1 MAKLKGL
8 GRGLDSL
15 LASGDAGGDDKLT
28 TLDITQI
35 RPGRY
40 QPRRVMGEDELREL
54 AESIRAQ
61 GLIQPVIVR
70 ELGLSDY
77 ELIAGERRWRA
88 CQLAGLTEIPA
99 VIKAVND
106 EAALAMGIIEN
117 IQRADLNPVEEA
129 QGYKRLVDEFGLT
142 HENLAQ
148 AVGKSRSAISN
159 SLRLLSLPEQIQQHI
174 NQGMLEMGHARALI
188 TLPVLAQLQLAEAA
202 IREAWS
208 VREMERQA
216 QAWQQNVP
224 LSAQKA
230 SKAVDADVLR
240 LQDAIAD
247 KLGLAVKIQ
256 ANQQQK
262 GKLVL
267 HFNNA
272 EEFQQMLNAL
282 NLDQL
287 A

>member
-88 CQLAGLTEIPA
+88 CQLAGLSEIPA

-106 EAALAMGIIEN
+106 EAASAMGIIEN

-174 NQGMLEMGHARALI
+174 NQGLLEMGHARALI
-188 TLPVLAQLQLAEAA
+188 TLPVLVQLQLAEAA

-216 QAWQQNVP
+216 QAWQQNAPV
-224 LSAQKA
+224 SAQKA
-230 SKAVDADVLR
+230 SRTVDADVLR

>member
-28 TLDITQI
+28 TLEITQI

-174 NQGMLEMGHARALI
+174 NQGLLEMGHARALI

-216 QAWQQNVP
+216 QAWQQNAP

>member
-174 NQGMLEMGHARALI
+174 NQGLLEMGHARALI

>member
-40 QPRRVMGEDELREL
+40 QPRRVMGEDELHEL

-88 CQLAGLTEIPA
+88 CQLAGLTDIPA

-174 NQGMLEMGHARALI
+174 NQGLLEMGHARALI

-202 IREAWS
+202 IREVWS

-216 QAWQQNVP
+216 QAWQQNAPV
-224 LSAQKA
+224 SAQKA
-230 SKAVDADVLR
+230 SRTVDADVLR

>member
-174 NQGMLEMGHARALI
+174 NQGLLEMGHVRALI

-216 QAWQQNVP
+216 QAWQANAP

>member
-88 CQLAGLTEIPA
+88 CQLAGLSEIPA

-174 NQGMLEMGHARALI
+174 NQGLLEMGHARALI

-216 QAWQQNVP
+216 QAWQQNAP

-230 SKAVDADVLR
+230 TKAVDADVLR

>member
-28 TLDITQI
+28 TLDISQI

-40 QPRRVMGEDELREL
+40 QPRRVMGEEELHEL

-174 NQGMLEMGHARALI
+174 NQGLLEMGHARALI

-216 QAWQQNVP
+216 QAWQQNAP
-224 LSAQKA
+224 LTAQKA
-230 SKAVDADVLR
+230 LKAVDADVLR

>member
-174 NQGMLEMGHARALI
+174 NQGLLEMGHARALI

-216 QAWQQNVP
+216 QAWQQNAP
-224 LSAQKA
+224 LSAQKT

>member
-88 CQLAGLTEIPA
+88 CQLAGLSEIPA

-174 NQGMLEMGHARALI
+174 NQGLLEMGHARALI

-216 QAWQQNVP
+216 QAWQQNAP
-224 LSAQKA
+224 FSAQKA
-230 SKAVDADVLR
+230 SKTVDADVLR

>member
-174 NQGMLEMGHARALI
+174 NQGLLEMGHARALI

-216 QAWQQNVP
+216 QAWQANAP

>member
-40 QPRRVMGEDELREL
+40 QPRRVMGEDELHEL

-174 NQGMLEMGHARALI
+174 NQGLLEMGHARALI

-216 QAWQQNVP
+216 QAWQQNAP

>member
-28 TLDITQI
+28 ALDITQI

>member
-174 NQGMLEMGHARALI
+174 NQGLLEMGHARALI

-216 QAWQQNVP
+216 QAWQQNAP

>member
-40 QPRRVMGEDELREL
+40 QPRRVMGEDELHEL

-88 CQLAGLTEIPA
+88 CQLAGLSEIPA

-174 NQGMLEMGHARALI
+174 NQGLLEMGHARALI

-216 QAWQQNVP
+216 QAWQQNAP

-230 SKAVDADVLR
+230 SKTVDADVLR

>member
-88 CQLAGLTEIPA
+88 CQLAGLSEIPA

-174 NQGMLEMGHARALI
+174 NQGLLEMGHARALI
-188 TLPVLAQLQLAEAA
+188 TLPVLVQLQLAEAA

-216 QAWQQNVP
+216 QAWQQNAPV
-224 LSAQKA
+224 SAQKA
-230 SKAVDADVLR
+230 SRTVDADVLR

>member
-174 NQGMLEMGHARALI
+174 NQGLLEMGHARALI

-216 QAWQQNVP
+216 QVWQQNAP
-224 LSAQKA
+224 LLAQKA
-230 SKAVDADVLR
+230 SRTVDADVLR

>member
-40 QPRRVMGEDELREL
+40 QPRRVMGEEELHEL

-174 NQGMLEMGHARALI
+174 NQGLLEMGHARALI

-216 QAWQQNVP
+216 QAWQQNAPV
-224 LSAQKA
+224 SAQKA
-230 SKAVDADVLR
+230 LKAVDADVLR

-247 KLGLAVKIQ
+247 KLGLVVKIH

>member
-88 CQLAGLTEIPA
+88 CQLAGLSEIPA

-174 NQGMLEMGHARALI
+174 NQGLLEMGHVRALI

-216 QAWQQNVP
+216 QAWQQNAP

>member
-15 LASGDAGGDDKLT
+15 LVSDDAGGDDKLT

-40 QPRRVMGEDELREL
+40 QPRRVMGEEELHEL

-88 CQLAGLTEIPA
+88 CQLAGLTEITA

-117 IQRADLNPVEEA
+117 IQRADLNPVEDA

-174 NQGMLEMGHARALI
+174 NQGLLEMGHARALI

-216 QAWQQNVP
+216 QAWQQNAP
-224 LSAQKA
+224 LTAQKA
-230 SKAVDADVLR
+230 LKAVDADVLR

-247 KLGLAVKIQ
+247 KLGLVVKIQ

>member
-88 CQLAGLTEIPA
+88 CQLAGLSEIPA

-174 NQGMLEMGHARALI
+174 NQGLLEMGHARALI
-188 TLPVLAQLQLAEAA
+188 TLPVLAQLQLAEVA
-202 IREAWS
+202 IKQAWS

-216 QAWQQNVP
+216 QVWQQNQEP
-224 LSAQKA
+224 TNKKA
-230 SKAVDADVLR
+230 ISAVDSDVLR

-247 KLGLAVKIQ
+247 KLGLEVKIQ

-272 EEFQQMLNAL
+272 DEFQQMLNAL

>member
-88 CQLAGLTEIPA
+88 CQLAGLSEIPA

-174 NQGMLEMGHARALI
+174 NQGLLEMGHARALI

-256 ANQQQK
+256 TNQQQK

>member
-174 NQGMLEMGHARALI
+174 NQGLLEMGHARALI

-216 QAWQQNVP
+216 QAWQQNAPV
-224 LSAQKA
+224 SAQKA
-230 SKAVDADVLR
+230 LKAVDADVLR

-247 KLGLAVKIQ
+247 KLGLVVKIQ

>member
-88 CQLAGLTEIPA
+88 CQLAGLSEIPA

-174 NQGMLEMGHARALI
+174 NQGLLEMGHARALI
-188 TLPVLAQLQLAEAA
+188 TLPVLVQLQLAEAA

-216 QAWQQNVP
+216 QAWQQNAP
-224 LSAQKA
+224 LSAQKT
-230 SKAVDADVLR
+230 SKAMDADVLR

>member
-174 NQGMLEMGHARALI
+174 NQGLLEMGHARALI

-216 QAWQQNVP
+216 QAWQQNAP
-224 LSAQKA
+224 LSAQKT
-230 SKAVDADVLR
+230 SKAMDADVLR

>member
-40 QPRRVMGEDELREL
+40 QPRRVMGEEELHEL

-174 NQGMLEMGHARALI
+174 NQGLLEMGHARALI

-216 QAWQQNVP
+216 QAWQQNAP
-224 LSAQKA
+224 LTAQKA
-230 SKAVDADVLR
+230 LKAVDADVLR

>member
-8 GRGLDSL
+8 GRGLDLL

-174 NQGMLEMGHARALI
+174 NQGLLEMGHARALI

-216 QAWQQNVP
+216 QAWQQNAP

>member
-15 LASGDAGGDDKLT
+15 LVSDDAGGDDKLT

-40 QPRRVMGEDELREL
+40 QPRRVMGEEELHEL

-88 CQLAGLTEIPA
+88 CQLAGLTEITA

-117 IQRADLNPVEEA
+117 IQRADLNPVEDA

-174 NQGMLEMGHARALI
+174 NQGLLEMGHARALI

-216 QAWQQNVP
+216 QAWQQNAP
-224 LSAQKA
+224 LTAQKA
-230 SKAVDADVLR
+230 LKAVDADVLR

>member
-40 QPRRVMGEDELREL
+40 QPRRVMGEDELHEL

-174 NQGMLEMGHARALI
+174 NQGLLEMGHARALI

-216 QAWQQNVP
+216 QAWQQNAP

-230 SKAVDADVLR
+230 SRTVDADVLR

>member
-88 CQLAGLTEIPA
+88 CQLAGLTDIPA

-174 NQGMLEMGHARALI
+174 NQGLLEMGHARALI

-202 IREAWS
+202 IREVWS

-216 QAWQQNVP
+216 QAWQQNAP
-224 LSAQKA
+224 LSVQKT

>member
-174 NQGMLEMGHARALI
+174 NQGLLEMGHARALI

-216 QAWQQNVP
+216 QAWQQNAP
-224 LSAQKA
+224 LTAQKA
-230 SKAVDADVLR
+230 LKAVDADVLR

-247 KLGLAVKIQ
+247 KLGLVVKIQ

>member
-40 QPRRVMGEDELREL
+40 QPRRVMGEDELHEL

-88 CQLAGLTEIPA
+88 CQLAGLSEIPA

-174 NQGMLEMGHARALI
+174 NQGLLEMGHARALI

-216 QAWQQNVP
+216 QAWQANAP

>member
-88 CQLAGLTEIPA
+88 CQLAGLSEIPA

-159 SLRLLSLPEQIQQHI
+159 SLRLLGLPEQIQQHI
-174 NQGMLEMGHARALI
+174 NQGLLEMGHARALI
-188 TLPVLAQLQLAEAA
+188 TLPVLAQLQLAETA

-216 QAWQQNVP
+216 QAWQANAP

>member
-174 NQGMLEMGHARALI
+174 NQGLLEMGHARALI

-216 QAWQQNVP
+216 QAWQQNAP

-272 EEFQQMLNAL
+272 EEFQQMLDAL

>member
-174 NQGMLEMGHARALI
+174 NQGLLEMGHARALI

-256 ANQQQK
+256 ANQRQK

>member
-28 TLDITQI
+28 TLDVAHI

-40 QPRRVMGEDELREL
+40 QPRRVMDEAELIEL
-54 AESIRAQ
+54 ADSIRAQ
-61 GLIQPVIVR
+61 GLIQPVVVR
-70 ELGLSDY
+70 ELGLSEY

-88 CQLAGLTEIPA
+88 CQLAGLTEIPV

-174 NQGMLEMGHARALI
+174 NQGLLEMGHARALI
-188 TLPVLAQLQLAEAA
+188 TLPVLAQLQLAEVA
-202 IREAWS
+202 IKQAWS

-216 QAWQQNVP
+216 QAWQQNQEP
-224 LSAQKA
+224 ANKKTIS
-230 SKAVDADVLR
+230 AVDSDVLR

-272 EEFQQMLNAL
+272 DEFQQMLNAL

>member
-1 MAKLKGL
+1 MAKLKGW

-88 CQLAGLTEIPA
+88 CQLAGLSEIPA

-174 NQGMLEMGHARALI
+174 NQGLLEMAHARALI
-188 TLPVLAQLQLAEAA
+188 TLPVLVQLQLAEAA

-216 QAWQQNVP
+216 QAWQQNAP

-230 SKAVDADVLR
+230 SNAVDADVLR

>member
-88 CQLAGLTEIPA
+88 CQLAGLSEIPA

-174 NQGMLEMGHARALI
+174 NQGLLEMGHARALI

-216 QAWQQNVP
+216 QAWQQNAP
-224 LSAQKA
+224 LTAQKA
-230 SKAVDADVLR
+230 LKAVDADVLR

>member
-174 NQGMLEMGHARALI
+174 NQGLLEMGHARALI
-188 TLPVLAQLQLAEAA
+188 TLPVLVQLQLAEAA

-216 QAWQQNVP
+216 QAWQQNAP

-240 LQDAIAD
+240 LQEAIAD

>member
-88 CQLAGLTEIPA
+88 CQLAGLSEIPA

-216 QAWQQNVP
+216 QAWQANAP

>member
-106 EAALAMGIIEN
+106 EAALAMGIS
-117 IQRADLNPVEEA
+117 AA
-129 QGYKRLVDEFGLT
+129 
-142 HENLAQ
+142 AQ
-148 AVGKSRSAISN
+148 ADGLNTTGFENPLSRTARGRGFQPAEKGPSALSPAPAKGGHV
-159 SLRLLSLPEQIQQHI
+159 RLC
-174 NQGMLEMGHARALI
+174 
-188 TLPVLAQLQLAEAA
+188 TLP
-202 IREAWS
+202 
-208 VREMERQA
+208 
-216 QAWQQNVP
+216 P
-224 LSAQKA
+224 LS
-230 SKAVDADVLR
+230 
-240 LQDAIAD
+240 
-247 KLGLAVKIQ
+247 GLASRI
-256 ANQQQK
+256 
-262 GKLVL
+262 
-267 HFNNA
+267 
-272 EEFQQMLNAL
+272 
-282 NLDQL
+282 
-287 A
+287 